1 MIRSAFLFLL
11 VTAFL
16 CLLFVASVAR
26 AGGHCYTSSA
36 YSSRSYASYAPSY
49 SYGHSY
55 SYAPSYAYAYKQEV
69 LVPYAV
75 KAVISPD
82 YYFSTQDHYR
92 EQTLADAIAYRVL
105 TMQQKGLMPG
115 QQTPITQPQPQQ
127 QQHYQPNQQ
136 SQPQGPAHMPHAAPN
151 TVPGNAPAGTG
162 LGAAPAGLDKIIAD
176 KCVRCH
182 NGSQTGRV
190 NLSDLSNVSLATRW
204 ECFGRVI
211 AGDMPRGSKRC
222 EDEEIKLFGQWTE
235 RQPR

>member
-105 TMQQKGLMPG
+105 TMQQKGLLPG
-115 QQTPITQPQPQQ
+115 QQAPAGGYQAAPAAQPQA
-127 QQHYQPNQQ
+127 
-136 SQPQGPAHMPHAAPN
+136 QGPAHMPHAAPN
-151 TVPGNAPAGTG
+151 NAPGNGPQAG
-162 LGAAPAGLDKIIAD
+162 LGAAPAGLDKVIAD

-182 NGSQTGRV
+182 NGSDAKRA
-190 NLSDLSNVSLATRW
+190 NLSDLAAVPLATRW
-204 ECFGRVI
+204 ESFGRVI
-211 AGDMPRGSKRC
+211 AGDMPRGGKRC
-222 EDEEIKLFGQWTE
+222 EDDEAKLFGQWTE